1 MPAPTRVKKNAVTNE
16 IAIVELT
23 DSSSTSLIKGVCC
36 MNKTKK
42 NADKYREI
50 AVLSIVPC
58 AVGVLTIVSW
68 IMAHWEIGPNFL
80 NAGLALFATLFG
92 GYLRFVSGFKDIFNR
107 KITVNVFVTVALVA
121 TIAVGEFRAAAIVVF
136 IMAVAGALETYT
148 LDKTRRSIRN
158 LLDLT
163 PKMATVR
170 RNNEEVII
178 PVNEV
183 QIEDVVV
190 VRPRGR
196 IPVDG
201 IVVAGESS
209 VNQAPITGES
219 MPVEKFKGGE
229 VFGGTLNETGR
240 LEISTTKIGADTTLA
255 RIVHLV
261 EQAQGT
267 KAPIQNLADRF
278 TVWFLPTVLV
288 LAIIA
293 FLTSGDVGVAV
304 SVLLVACPCAFAIA
318 TPTAVTAGISNMARR
333 AVLIKGGVFL
343 ELAKKMDVLLVDK
356 TGTFT
361 FGKPT
366 VVDIVSLD
374 GMPKE
379 EVLRLAAIAEKYSE
393 HPLARSVMARAK
405 EWDIEVPDP
414 DEFNIEVGMGV
425 TARLGDKKILVG
437 NNKFLQDKGTHITDY
452 IENAISEQTEQGR
465 TTVLVANDLKP
476 VGLIAIADEIRS
488 ETPHAIAS
496 LKAMG
501 LKEIIMLTGDNY
513 KVAKAVVE
521 EIGVDDFQAE
531 LLPEQKLQYVE
542 KLQKQ
547 GKIVGMIGDGIN
559 DAPALALADVGIA
572 MGAAGTD
579 VAVETADVTLMNDDL
594 SRVVNFM
601 DMSKKVLLRIK
612 LNIFFSIVYNII
624 GFVLAGLG
632 MLTPVLAVMFQE
644 AGCITVVFSST
655 LLLWAKTE
663 SSLKNID
670 GDGNFTLHQTVE
682 NVTTSSVSQ
691 CS

>member
-1 MPAPTRVKKNAVTNE
+1 
-16 IAIVELT
+16 
-23 DSSSTSLIKGVCC
+23 
-36 MNKTKK
+36 
-42 NADKYREI
+42 
-50 AVLSIVPC
+50 
-58 AVGVLTIVSW
+58 
-68 IMAHWEIGPNFL
+68 MAHWGIGPNFL
-80 NAGLALFATLFG
+80 NVGLALFATLFG

-148 LDKTRRSIRN
+148 LDKTRRSIRK

-170 RNNEEVII
+170 RDGEEILI
-178 PVNEV
+178 PVNNI
-183 QIEDVVV
+183 QIGDIAV
-190 VRPRGR
+190 VRPGGH
-196 IPVDG
+196 IPIDG
-201 IVVAGESS
+201 IVVSGESC

-219 MPVEKFKGGE
+219 MPVEKYKGGE

-240 LEISTTKIGADTTLA
+240 LEIKTTKIGKDTTLA

-288 LAIIA
+288 LAIIS
-293 FLTSGDVGVAV
+293 FLTSGDVRVAV
-304 SVLLVACPCAFAIA
+304 AVLLVACPCAFAIA
-318 TPTAVTAGISNMARR
+318 TPTAVTAGISNMAHR

-361 FGKPT
+361 FGKPK

-374 GMPKE
+374 GMPE
-379 EVLRLAAIAEKYSE
+379 EEILCLAAIAEKYSE

-405 EWDIEVPDP
+405 ECDITVPDP

-425 TARLGDKKILVG
+425 TARLDGKKILVG
-437 NNKFLQDKGTHITDY
+437 KNEFLRDKGTHITDS

-465 TTVLVANDLKP
+465 TTVLVTNDSKP

-488 ETPHAIAS
+488 ETPHAIAA

-501 LKEIIMLTGDNY
+501 IKEIIMLTGDNH
-513 KVAKAVVE
+513 KVAKAVAE
-521 EIGVDDFQAE
+521 EIGVDGFEAE
-531 LLPEQKLQYVE
+531 LLPEQKLQFVE

-547 GKIVGMIGDGIN
+547 GKVVGMIGDGIN

-572 MGAAGTD
+572 MGTTGTD

-601 DMSKKVLLRIK
+601 DMSKKVLRRIK
-612 LNIFFSIVYNII
+612 LNIFFSIVYNVV
-624 GFVLAGLG
+624 GFILAGFGL
-632 MLTPVLAVMFQE
+632 LTPVLAVLFQE

-655 LLLWAKTE
+655 LLLWAKTG
-663 SSLKNID
+663 SLLKNSGSDSLSVVPI
-670 GDGNFTLHQTVE
+670 TVE
-682 NVTTSSVSQ
+682 SNTRDSIPECV
-691 CS
+691 

>member
-1 MPAPTRVKKNAVTNE
+1 MKKT
-16 IAIVELT
+16 
-23 DSSSTSLIKGVCC
+23 SSH
-36 MNKTKK
+36 
-42 NADKYREI
+42 ADKYREI
-50 AVLSIVPC
+50 IVLSIVPC
-58 AVGVLTIVSW
+58 AVGILTIVSW
-68 IMAHWEIGPNFL
+68 IMAHWEIGPGFL

-170 RNNEEVII
+170 RNLEEILV
-178 PVNEV
+178 PVTDIQV
-183 QIEDVVV
+183 ADIVV
-190 VRPRGR
+190 VRPGGR

-201 IVVAGESS
+201 IVVSGESC

-240 LEISTTKIGADTTLA
+240 LEIQTTKIGKDTTLA

-278 TVWFLPTVLV
+278 TVWFLPAVLV

-293 FLTSGDVGVAV
+293 FLTSGDVRVAV

-318 TPTAVTAGISNMARR
+318 TPTAVTAGISNMARH

-361 FGKPT
+361 LGKPK
-366 VVDIVSLD
+366 VVDIVPLD
-374 GMPKE
+374 GAVE
-379 EVLRLAAIAEKYSE
+379 ENILRLAAIAEKYSE
-393 HPLARSVMARAK
+393 HPLARSVMAHAK
-405 EWDIEVPDP
+405 ECNIDVPDP

-425 TARLGDKKILVG
+425 TAVLDSKKILVG
-437 NNKFLQDKGTHITDY
+437 KNNFLRDKGVHITDH

-465 TTVLVANDLKP
+465 TTIIVANDLKP
-476 VGLIAIADEIRS
+476 VGLIAIADEIRC
-488 ETPHAIAS
+488 ETPHAIAA

-501 LKEIIMLTGDNY
+501 IKKIIMLTGDNH
-513 KVAKAVVE
+513 KVAKAVAE
-521 EIGVDDFQAE
+521 EIGVDGFEAE
-531 LLPEQKLQYVE
+531 LLPEQKLQFVE

-547 GKIVGMIGDGIN
+547 GKVVGMIGDGIN

-579 VAVETADVTLMNDDL
+579 VAVEAADVTLMNDDL

-601 DMSKKVLLRIK
+601 DMSKKVMLRIK
-612 LNIFFSIVYNII
+612 LNIFFSIIYNIV
-624 GFVLAGLG
+624 GFILAGFGL
-632 MLTPVLAVMFQE
+632 LTPVLAVIFQE

-655 LLLWAKTE
+655 LLLWAKTG
-663 SSLKNID
+663 SLLKNNGSDKLSIVSMP
-670 GDGNFTLHQTVE
+670 VE
-682 NVTTSSVSQ
+682 NDTRNSVPE
-691 CS
+691 CV

>member
-1 MPAPTRVKKNAVTNE
+1 MKKKENDTV
-16 IAIVELT
+16 V
-23 DSSSTSLIKGVCC
+23 
-36 MNKTKK
+36 
-42 NADKYREI
+42 KYREI

-58 AVGVLTIVSW
+58 AVGILILVSW
-68 IMAHWEIGPNFL
+68 AMAYWEIGPYFL

-92 GYLRFVSGFKDIFNR
+92 GYLRFLAGFKDIFNR

-121 TIAVGEFRAAAIVVF
+121 TVAVGEFRAAAVIVF

-158 LLDLT
+158 LLDLAPRT
-163 PKMATVR
+163 ATIR
-170 RNNEEVII
+170 RDDGEIVI

-183 QIEDVVV
+183 QVDDIVV
-190 VRPRGR
+190 VRPGGR

-201 IVVAGESS
+201 IVAAGQSC

-219 MPVEKFKGGE
+219 MPVEKFKGSE

-240 LEISTTKIGADTTLA
+240 LEIRTARVGRDTTLA

-278 TVWFLPTVLV
+278 TTWFLPTVLV
-288 LAIIA
+288 LAVIA
-293 FLTSGDVGVAV
+293 FLTSGNVKVAV

-318 TPTAVTAGISNMARR
+318 TPTAVTAGIANMARR
-333 AVLIKGGVFL
+333 AVLIKGGIFL
-343 ELAKKMDVLLVDK
+343 ELAQKMDVLLVDK

-361 FGKPT
+361 FGRPK
-366 VVDIVSLD
+366 VVDVIAFD
-374 GMPKE
+374 GVLEE

-393 HPLARSVMARAK
+393 HPLARSVIACAK
-405 EWDIEVPDP
+405 ERGIVVPDP
-414 DEFNIEVGMGV
+414 DKFNIEVGMGV
-425 TARLGDKKILVG
+425 TAWLDGKEILVG
-437 NNKFLQDKGTHITDY
+437 KNKFLQDKGTCVAEY
-452 IENAISEQTEQGR
+452 IEYAIAEQTEQGR
-465 TTVLVANDLKP
+465 TAILVANDMKP
-476 VGLIAIADEIRS
+476 VGLIAIADEIRPQTHRS
-488 ETPHAIAS
+488 IES

-501 LKEIIMLTGDNY
+501 IKKIIMLTGDNH
-513 KVAKAVVE
+513 KVAKTVAK

-531 LLPEQKLQYVE
+531 LLPEQKLQFVE

-547 GKIVGMIGDGIN
+547 GSVVGMIGDGIN

-601 DMSKKVLLRIK
+601 NMSRKVLFRIK
-612 LNIFFSIVYNII
+612 LNIFFSMMYNVI
-624 GFVLAGLG
+624 GFILAGFG
-632 MLTPVLAVMFQE
+632 MLTPVLAVVFQE
-644 AGCITVVFSST
+644 IGCITVVFSST
-655 LLLWAKTE
+655 LLLWAKTD
-663 SSLKNID
+663 SLLKNN
-670 GDGNFTLHQTVE
+670 GNEGLSGVGLTVE
-682 NVTTSSVSQ
+682 NAMSGNVSQ
-691 CS
+691 CE

>member
-1 MPAPTRVKKNAVTNE
+1 MEKKDN
-16 IAIVELT
+16 
-23 DSSSTSLIKGVCC
+23 
-36 MNKTKK
+36 

-58 AVGVLTIVSW
+58 AVGVLIIVSW

-107 KITVNVFVTVALVA
+107 KITVNVFVTVALIA

-163 PKMATVR
+163 PKTATVR
-170 RNNEEVII
+170 RNSEEVLVS
-178 PVNEV
+178 VNDIQV
-183 QIEDVVV
+183 EDIVV
-190 VRPRGR
+190 VRPGGR

-201 IVVAGESS
+201 IVVSGESC

-240 LEISTTKIGADTTLA
+240 LEIKTTKTGKDTTLA

-278 TVWFLPTVLV
+278 TVWFLPAVLV
-288 LAIIA
+288 LAVIA
-293 FLTSGDVGVAV
+293 FLASGDVKVAV

-318 TPTAVTAGISNMARR
+318 TPTAVTAGISNMARH

-361 FGKPT
+361 LGKPK

-374 GMPKE
+374 GVPEE

-393 HPLARSVMARAK
+393 HPLARSIMTRAK
-405 EWDIEVPDP
+405 ECDITVPDP
-414 DEFNIEVGMGV
+414 DEFNIEVGRGV
-425 TARLGDKKILVG
+425 TARLDGKKIWVG
-437 NNKFLQDKGTHITDY
+437 KNKFLRDKGISITDS
-452 IENAISEQTEQGR
+452 IENTISEQTEQGR
-465 TTVLVANDLKP
+465 TTVLVANDSKP
-476 VGLIAIADEIRS
+476 IGLIAIADEIRS
-488 ETPHAIAS
+488 QTPHAIKS

-501 LKEIIMLTGDNY
+501 IKEIIMLTGDNH
-513 KVAKAVVE
+513 KVAKAVAE
-521 EIGVDDFQAE
+521 EIGVDSFEAE
-531 LLPEQKLQYVE
+531 LMPEQKLEFVE

-547 GKIVGMIGDGIN
+547 GKVVGMIGDGIN

-572 MGAAGTD
+572 MGVAGTD

-612 LNIFFSIVYNII
+612 LNIFFSIAYNVI
-624 GFVLAGLG
+624 GFVLAGFGL
-632 MLTPVLAVMFQE
+632 LTPVLAVIFQE

-655 LLLWAKTE
+655 LLLWAKTG
-663 SSLKNID
+663 SLLKNSDSD
-670 GDGNFTLHQTVE
+670 GHSIAAITVE
-682 NVTTSSVSQ
+682 SNTRDRVPEYV
-691 CS
+691 

>member
-1 MPAPTRVKKNAVTNE
+1 MIKKQN
-16 IAIVELT
+16 
-23 DSSSTSLIKGVCC
+23 
-36 MNKTKK
+36 
-42 NADKYREI
+42 DKAGRYREI

-58 AVGVLTIVSW
+58 AVGILILVSW
-68 IMAHWEIGPNFL
+68 MMAYWEIGPNFL

-136 IMAVAGALETYT
+136 IMSVAGALETYT

-170 RNNEEVII
+170 RDGQEVVI
-178 PVNEV
+178 PVNDIQV
-183 QIEDVVV
+183 GDIVV
-190 VRPRGR
+190 VRPGGR
-196 IPVDG
+196 IAVDG
-201 IVVAGESS
+201 IVVSGESC

-240 LEISTTKIGADTTLA
+240 LEIKTTKVGADTTLA

-288 LAIIA
+288 LAIIS
-293 FLTSGDVGVAV
+293 FLTSGDVRVAV

-361 FGKPT
+361 LGKPT

-374 GMPKE
+374 GMPEE

-405 EWDIEVPDP
+405 ECDITVPDP
-414 DEFNIEVGMGV
+414 DEFNIEVGRGV
-425 TARLGDKKILVG
+425 TARLGNEKILVG
-437 NNKFLQDKGTHITDY
+437 KNKFLRDKGTHITDR
-452 IENAISEQTEQGR
+452 IEKAISEQTEQGR
-465 TTVLVANDLKP
+465 TTILVANDLKP
-476 VGLIAIADEIRS
+476 VGLIAIADEIRP

-501 LKEIIMLTGDNY
+501 IKEIIMLTGDHH
-513 KVAKAVVE
+513 KVAKAVAE

-594 SRVVNFM
+594 SRVVNFV

-612 LNIFFSIVYNII
+612 LNIFFSIVYNIV
-624 GFVLAGLG
+624 GFILAGFG
-632 MLTPVLAVMFQE
+632 MLTPVLAVIFQE

-655 LLLWAKTE
+655 LLLWAKTGSPLKSNSRHNLSVAAITVE
-663 SSLKNID
+663 SSASD
-670 GDGNFTLHQTVE
+670 TVPDAYDDYKI
-682 NVTTSSVSQ
+682 NV
-691 CS
+691 